1 MKKFFLKSLG
11 CKTNQLEG
19 QLIAQ
24 NLMENDFLRVQ
35 KIAEADFYILNS
47 CTVTK
52 SADSQVNYL
61 LNKAKRENPSV
72 RTVLA
77 GCVVQA
83 GTGGAADILLDN
95 KQKLE
100 IADIL
105 KGENASRGASFA
117 LLKKPTSTR
126 VSVKIQEGCNC
137 ACSYCIIPKARGASV
152 SNSEENIIAQIEQI
166 AALGHKEIVLTGIHI
181 GQWEGASRCDS
192 GGRGERS
199 VINTTMATCDKVAQE
214 QRGAEHGKSLLDL
227 LREIEKTKIHRY
239 RLGSLYINEIDDEMI
254 EFLRGSA
261 KFCPHFHL
269 SLQSMCDKTLQA
281 MNRSYSA
288 AEALGLIKKL
298 HKNFDLPFLGS
309 DIITGFPGESEEDF
323 RETFK
328 NLAAAR
334 LSKIH
339 VFPYSRRPNTLA
351 DKMPNQIPENVKKV
365 RARELINLSDT
376 LHKKFLEANLGRELE
391 VIYEKKN
398 PKTGLTKGVSRNY
411 IEIYKPG
418 DKNLK
423 GAVENII
430 LRKKFLLV

>member
-24 NLMENDFLRVQ
+24 NLTENGFSRVH
-35 KIAEADFYILNS
+35 KIDEANFYILNS

-52 SADSQVNYL
+52 SADSQVSYL
-61 LNKAKRENPSV
+61 LNKAKRENPLIK
-72 RTVLA
+72 TVLA

-83 GTGGAADILLDN
+83 GGELGADFLLDN

-100 IADIL
+100 IANIL
-105 KGENASRGASFA
+105 KGAKTAPVKSFA

-126 VSVKIQEGCNC
+126 VSVKIQEGCNN
-137 ACSYCIIPKARGASV
+137 ACSYCIIPHARGASV
-152 SNSEENIIAQIEQI
+152 SNNKNDIVAQIEQI
-166 AALGHKEIVLTGIHI
+166 AVLGHKEIVLTGIHI
-181 GQWEGASRCDS
+181 GQW
-192 GGRGERS
+192 GEE
-199 VINTTMATCDKVAQE
+199 T
-214 QRGAEHGKSLLDL
+214 GKNLLDL

-254 EFLRGSA
+254 EFLRKSK

-288 AEALGLIKKL
+288 AQALSLIEKL

-323 RETFK
+323 KATFE
-328 NLAAAR
+328 NLKRAK

-339 VFPYSRRPNTLA
+339 VFPYSRRPNTPA
-351 DKMPNQIPENVKKV
+351 DKMPEQIPEGIKKA
-365 RARELINLSDT
+365 RARELIALSGA
-376 LHKKFLEANLGRELE
+376 LHAQFLEANLGHELE
-391 VIYEKKN
+391 VIYEKRN

-411 IEIYKPG
+411 IEIYVENDSKLRG
-418 DKNLK
+418 S
-423 GAVENII
+423 AENII
-430 LRKKFLLV
+430 LLKKFLLV